1 MELREEL
8 LVLLERQL
16 APRLRYRTLL
26 FQCRHMPSI
35 QALTACLTML
45 EEFWPAPPLRVG
57 QEDMFDQI
65 GPVSAQHLLEKIK
78 SVEYE
83 QPIVLCGPLHV
94 CDCWSEESRRVL
106 WQHLAAFSAGPGI
119 AVVDVPREQDTQGLF
134 RIAGRLNAVDAWYL
148 KSRLTATED
157 GLV

>member
-1 MELREEL
+1 MELKEEVL
-8 LVLLERQL
+8 RLLERQL

-26 FQCRHMPSI
+26 FQCHHMPSI
-35 QALTACLTML
+35 EALETSLLAVHEFCLS
-45 EEFWPAPPLRVG
+45 PPVRIA
-57 QEDMFDQI
+57 QDDMFDAVGAI
-65 GPVSAQHLLEKIK
+65 SAQRLLEKIK
-78 SVEYE
+78 AVEYQ
-83 QPIVLCGPLHV
+83 QPIVLCGPLHI

-134 RIAGRLNAVDAWYL
+134 RIAGRLGTVDAYYL

>member
-1 MELREEL
+1 MDLKEEL
-8 LVLLERQL
+8 LPLLQRQL
-16 APRLRYRTLL
+16 APKLRYRTLL

-35 QALTACLTML
+35 EALEACLL
-45 EEFWPAPPLRVG
+45 GLDEFWT
-57 QEDMFDQI
+57 QEPVRIAQEEMFDAL
-65 GPVSAQHLLEKIK
+65 GAVSAQNLLQRIK
-78 SVEYE
+78 SVEY
-83 QPIVLCGPLHV
+83 QRPIVLCGPLHV
-94 CDCWSEESRRVL
+94 CDCWSGESRRVL

-134 RIAGRLNAVDAWYL
+134 RIVGRLSGMDAYYL